1 MYYALILI
9 SFIISIVAVRLVYRK
24 TQKKM
29 ISIFFTL
36 LINILFLG
44 TAFTILYQMDIEKW
58 NIGTGNWK
66 IVYLLFAIPIITW
79 FNTFLLQFVKVE
91 DTTK

>member
-1 MYYALILI
+1 
-9 SFIISIVAVRLVYRK
+9 
-24 TQKKM
+24 M

-44 TAFTILYQMDIEKW
+44 TAFTISYQMDIEKW

-66 IVYLLFAIPIITW
+66 IVYLLIAIPIITW
-79 FNTFLLQFVKVE
+79 FNAFLLQFVKVE
-91 DTTK
+91 GTTK

>member
-1 MYYALILI
+1 
-9 SFIISIVAVRLVYRK
+9 
-24 TQKKM
+24 M

-44 TAFTILYQMDIEKW
+44 TAFTISYQMDIEKW

-66 IVYLLFAIPIITW
+66 IVYLLIAIPIITW
-79 FNTFLLQFVKVE
+79 FNAFLLQFVKVE

>member
-1 MYYALILI
+1 LYYALILI
-9 SFIISIVAVRLVYRK
+9 SFIISIVAVRLIYRK

-36 LINILFLG
+36 LIIILFLG
-44 TAFTILYQMDIEKW
+44 TAFTISYQMDIEKW

-66 IVYLLFAIPIITW
+66 IVYLLIAIPIITW
-79 FNTFLLQFVKVE
+79 FNAFLLQFMTVE

>member
-44 TAFTILYQMDIEKW
+44 TAFIILYQMDIEKW

-79 FNTFLLQFVKVE
+79 FNAFLLQFVKVE

>member
-9 SFIISIVAVRLVYRK
+9 SFIISMAAVRLIYRK
-24 TQKKM
+24 TNKKM
-29 ISIFFTL
+29 TSIFFAL
-36 LINILFLG
+36 LINVLLLG
-44 TAFTILYQMDIEKW
+44 AAFIISYQIEIERW

-66 IVYLLFAIPIITW
+66 IVYLLIAIPIITW
-79 FNTFLLQFVKVE
+79 FNAFLLQFVKVE